1 MWLERQKATLRAEEG
16 AGDLLPSIKLEAA
29 LRVKE
34 VITGGCVS
42 SSGKSSLLGGPYGL
56 PFTAS

>member
-1 MWLERQKATLRAEEG
+1 MRVGQKATLRAEEG

-29 LRVKE
+29 LRVKK
-34 VITGGCVS
+34 VIMGGCVPS
-42 SSGKSSLLGGPYGL
+42 SRQSSLLGGPYGS